1 MLSKRRVSTETNKK
15 DFEMAVKFFDLNM
28 GQLPTVVPLL
38 VLPEIVLM
46 PEGKFSI
53 RLTDIKQ
60 ISMILWTLA
69 HGRFVAILQKDK
81 YGQFYQIGSAARV
94 SGFMEN
100 DDDSLTLY
108 LTGVCRFCQKGLV
121 KSGDYDMVQVDYKP
135 FAFDFLPENTIDTK
149 PLLDELALYLKKK
162 RIDADMRLFEKFST
176 RRLIATLVSI
186 LPFALEEKQA
196 LLESGDAAKSV
207 QTLLAILKMEAVDPF
222 ISRRG
227 RKC

>member
-1 MLSKRRVSTETNKK
+1 
-15 DFEMAVKFFDLNM
+15 MAVKFFDLNM

-108 LTGVCRFCQKGLV
+108 LTGVCRFCQKALV